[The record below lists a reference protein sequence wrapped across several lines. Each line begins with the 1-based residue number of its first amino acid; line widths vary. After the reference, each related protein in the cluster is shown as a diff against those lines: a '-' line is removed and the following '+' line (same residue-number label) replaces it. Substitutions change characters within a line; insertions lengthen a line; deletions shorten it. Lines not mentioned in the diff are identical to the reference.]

1 MIHHKYDTQV
11 QTVLLLR
18 EFPKRKQLFLTC
30 IRLNVA
36 SAGQHLGYRGQ
47 ALWAENKNCFC
58 GGHSS
63 STLLLTD
70 PLLTCARPLVMD
82 HTSSL
87 NWKKIWIWG
96 LDYLVDKKNFG
107 WSQPKGYDQQFYI
120 CAELGRKWCPP
131 QGSVLGPAFSNTF
144 TNSTDIGIEC
154 TLSKFADDTSWAVQL
169 ISSNEWLIA

>member
-1 MIHHKYDTQV
+1 MILEVFSNLNGSMIHHKYDTQV

-87 NWKKIWIWG
+87 NWKKNMDLRAG
-96 LDYLVDKKNFG
+96 LFG
-107 WSQPKGYDQQFYI
+107 GQIKTLDGHSQRVMINSSISAQSLGVSGAPPKDQ
-120 CAELGRKWCPP
+120 
-131 QGSVLGPAFSNTF
+131 S
-144 TNSTDIGIEC
+144 
-154 TLSKFADDTSWAVQL
+154 
-169 ISSNEWLIA
+169 